1 MEIERKFLVKS
12 LPEHLERYP
21 GYLIEQAY
29 LTTNP
34 VIRVR
39 KEILFSSAEEQ
50 AGASSDPSPLSV
62 SEAKTAPLPELPF
75 SESASREGEQEHQ
88 APEAPG
94 AEKYTLTYKGSGF
107 MAREEY
113 NLPLTKE
120 AYETL
125 LSKAE
130 GNVITKKRYRIP
142 IEGTGL
148 TVELDCFAGAF
159 APLLLAEVEFE
170 TVKDAEEF
178 IPLPWFGEDVT
189 KDPEYHNSNMS
200 LRKLS

>member
-12 LPEHLERYP
+12 LPEDLERYP

-39 KEILFSSAEEQ
+39 KEIPFSFAEEQ
-50 AGASSDPSPLSV
+50 GAL
-62 SEAKTAPLPELPF
+62 EAPGENRHKT
-75 SESASREGEQEHQ
+75 Q
-88 APEAPG
+88 APEAFG
-94 AEKYTLTYKGSGF
+94 EAKYTLTYKGSGF

-200 LRKLS
+200 LRKLSQGSALTGSDLSE